1 MDMRWWV
8 WIALALFVSMLG
20 YLWVTTPK
28 APPLTATV
36 WSPSEIAEER
46 TRLARVPGGQLEY
59 RRVRGRII
67 SHHHE
72 DSHTFSY
79 VLSGQA
85 RGFLHRSSIE
95 TKPGHLLIIPRQTAM
110 GLRIVSEE
118 PLELLTFYT
127 PLPGAHDEVQTIV
140 ADLLPPGDPNSLSPE
155 ATPPHELQ
163 GEDVPRL
170 LALDAWSEKPL
181 KYNGTTWEWGYLS
194 KTRNGSVSLVR
205 VRGQIALQERGAHF
219 LYLLRGAAQITAG
232 EKNLEAQQGQIVL
245 LPAGA
250 LRTITSVGTER
261 LEFLLFSP
269 LGLREKDLF

>member
-8 WIALALFVSMLG
+8 WIALALFAGLLG
-20 YLWVTTPK
+20 YLWVTAPK
-28 APPLTATV
+28 ALPLEATV
-36 WSPSEIAEER
+36 WSEIPEER
-46 TRLARVPGGQLEY
+46 AILARVPGGQLEY
-59 RRVRGRII
+59 RRIRGRLI
-67 SHHHE
+67 SHYHQ

-79 VLSGQA
+79 VLSGRA
-85 RGFLHRSSIE
+85 TGFLHRNSIE
-95 TKPGHLLIIPRQTAM
+95 AKPEHLLIVPRQTAM

-127 PLPGAHDEVQTIV
+127 PLPGAHDEVQAVV

-170 LALDAWSEKPL
+170 WALDAWSDKPL
-181 KYNGTTWEWGYLS
+181 QYNGTGWEWGYLS
-194 KTRNGSVSLVR
+194 RTRSGSVALVR
-205 VRGQIALQERGAHF
+205 VQEQLALRERGAHF
-219 LYLLRGAAQITAG
+219 LYLLRGAAKIAVG
-232 EKNLEAQQGQIVL
+232 EKILEAQQGQIVL

-250 LRTITSVGTER
+250 MRTIASVGAER